1 VADDLYRI
9 KVSARAVIGVVST
22 TQVPVSEILVKYS
35 LNEIAAAQLTLTPGQ
50 NLATGDIAKIVE
62 FLQTVPAY
70 SPVSVYATLSC
81 DGLAAPAGRP
91 AGFPL
96 NKEFLV
102 FEGYFA
108 TATGRTSRENNQ
120 YSAVLV
126 CLGKTAGLLS
136 ATSFA
141 RGICDGNTPSGQAI
155 INVRLGGVDAMPS
168 LFAALRQH
176 EDSATPEKGVWD
188 HGVRPLLAAMINATG
203 TWAKENADLTT
214 LAAQTLQRVKSSF
227 VLGFKQDF
235 KSGLTL
241 FQEQLTGYLIVAAYS
256 RWINQ
261 YGGNIW
267 AALRFL
273 FAGLFLT
280 FLPRVSD
287 DQVIPLI
294 LGLFPGDKDENV
306 WRTLELDDYWISDLS
321 APSGL
326 EEQAYSFGIPYAV
339 ALIGKGLTAA
349 DPFSAETLKLS
360 PLGYA
365 NSLPLLEDKQPHE
378 LLTIDSSAL
387 PSWLQGLTSSG
398 DYGKS
403 GTGSGLG
410 VPSAD
415 NPDAKTGAGKPPSHN
430 SEASDV
436 AASKVG
442 DDTAMFLLHNL
453 MFQRRKA
460 VLVGRLRFDIAP
472 GSLLKIAMKGNAQDT
487 AYYYAVVSSVAVN
500 LGRRTTMTTFQL
512 DAVRTPTEA
521 GLGAQNHSLYRETFT
536 GLPLTD
542 EAL

>member
-1 VADDLYRI
+1 MADDLYRI

-136 ATSFA
+136 ATSIA